1 MAITTTEGSSAWY
14 DYTGTVQS
22 LIVPVDGIYKLE
34 VYGAGGGY
42 GGAKGGYSIGYKKLT
57 KGETLYI
64 ACGQM
69 GGTENG
75 TGARFNGGQDVSVA
89 PNSACW
95 YGRRAGGGCTHIAMK
110 DGVLADLEDSKDA
123 VLIVAGAGGSGKT
136 AGDTSPATGSGG
148 LGGGLSGG
156 SGTSGAGGTQS
167 GGYAFGKGAPASMD
181 VCGGGAGW
189 YGGHAGAL
197 GGGGGSSYI
206 DGVPEFTFN
215 GVTYTPST
223 VIGGGRE
230 WHTNGAARI
239 TLVKKTFL
247 PVIFNGTQIDKLLF
261 NGTEITGLQFNG
273 VTVF

>member
-1 MAITTTEGSSAWY
+1 MAISAAEGSSEWY
-14 DYTGTVQS
+14 DYTGKVQS
-22 LIVPVDGIYKLE
+22 LTVPTDGIYKLE

-57 KGETLYI
+57 KGVTLYI

-69 GGTENG
+69 GGTQDG
-75 TGARFNGGQDVSVA
+75 YGARFNGGQDSSSSQ
-89 PNSACW
+89 NQACW
-95 YGRRAGGGCTHIAMK
+95 YGRRAGGGCTHIATK
-110 DGVLADLEDSKDA
+110 DGVLADLKDSKDA

-136 AGDTSPATGSGG
+136 AGDSSTTTGSGG
-148 LGGGLSGG
+148 QGGGLSGG

-167 GGYAFGKGAPASMD
+167 GGYAFGKGAPATVD
-181 VCGGGAGW
+181 ECGGGAGW
-189 YGGHAGAL
+189 YGGYAGAL
-197 GGGGGSSYI
+197 GAGGGSSYI
-206 DGVPEFTFN
+206 GGVPEFTYN

-223 VIGGGRE
+223 TIGGGRE

-247 PVIFNGTQIDKLLF
+247 PVQVNGEQIEKILF